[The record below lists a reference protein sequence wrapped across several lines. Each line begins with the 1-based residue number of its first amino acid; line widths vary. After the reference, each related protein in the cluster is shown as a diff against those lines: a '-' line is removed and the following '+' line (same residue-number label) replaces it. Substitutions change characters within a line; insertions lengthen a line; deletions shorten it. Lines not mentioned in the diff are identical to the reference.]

1 MSAAAVLAVVLAVSS
16 WPLVWALIGA
26 AVVLTVLGLLLWRN
40 S

>member
-1 MSAAAVLAVVLAVSS
+1 MTPAVVFAVAS

-26 AVVLTVLGLLLWRN
+26 AVALTVLGLVLWRN